1 MTTQG
6 FHEAQAAFL
15 AGASDF
21 VGQVRRFGPAG
32 PAYEVMGMAGQDMVE
47 IEVIATGE
55 RLDYAVEDL
64 VLDPLAET
72 IP

>member
-6 FHEAQAAFL
+6 FYEAQAAFL
-15 AGASDF
+15 TGASDF

-32 PAYEVMGMAGQDMVE
+32 PAYEVVGMDGRDMVE
-47 IEVIATGE
+47 IEVISTGE

-64 VLDPLAET
+64 VADPMAET
-72 IP
+72 VP

>member
-6 FHEAQAAFL
+6 FHEAQAGFL
-15 AGASDF
+15 TGTSDF

-32 PAYEVMGMAGQDMVE
+32 PAYEVVSQAGRDMLE

-55 RLDYAVEDL
+55 RLEYAIEDL
-64 VLDPLAET
+64 VLDPMAET
-72 IP
+72 VP